1 MGGGKQNGCEEVSGG
16 FVAAHRDTT
25 KMLQLV
31 EEALDQVA
39 LPIDE
44 VVDRTL
50 DFAVSGSRDVRPA
63 TASLDKVDD
72 GPGVIATVGDEVA
85 IRLEPFDQDRRNGL
99 VRRLTL
105 REHDPDWHTLLIDY
119 RVDLGA

>member
-1 MGGGKQNGCEEVSGG
+1 
-16 FVAAHRDTT
+16 
-25 KMLQLV
+25 MLQLV

-44 VVDRTL
+44 VVDRAL
-50 DFAVSGSRDVRPA
+50 DFAVAGSRDVRPA
-63 TASLDKVDD
+63 TARLDKVDD
-72 GPGVIATVGDEVA
+72 GPGVVAAVGDEVA
-85 IRLEPFDQDRRNGL
+85 IRLEPFDQGRRNGL

-105 REHDPDWHTLLIDY
+105 RKHNPYRHSLLIDY

>member
-1 MGGGKQNGCEEVSGG
+1 
-16 FVAAHRDTT
+16 
-25 KMLQLV
+25 MLQLV

-44 VVDRTL
+44 VVDRAL
-50 DFAVSGSRDVRPA
+50 DFAVAGSRDVRPA

-72 GPGVIATVGDEVA
+72 GPGVVAAVGDEVT
-85 IRLEPFDQDRRNGL
+85 IRLEPIDQGRRNGL
-99 VRRLTL
+99 VRRLPL
-105 REHDPDWHTLLIDY
+105 REHDPYRHALLIDY